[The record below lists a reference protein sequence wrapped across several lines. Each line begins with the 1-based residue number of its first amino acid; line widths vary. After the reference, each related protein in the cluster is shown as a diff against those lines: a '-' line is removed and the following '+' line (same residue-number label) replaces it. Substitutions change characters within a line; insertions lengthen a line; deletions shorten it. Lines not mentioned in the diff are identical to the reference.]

1 MLRFL
6 RGEIASIGSDCL
18 TLDVGGMGFEI
29 ICTRS
34 VLKEHKVG
42 DVIKIPVF
50 LHVSDGGLSLYGFCD
65 ELERDLFFALR
76 RVKGVGN
83 KLALSMLRSL
93 PPHRLIRAISSG
105 ATDELIAAPGVG
117 KRMAERICFELKEGL
132 GGLSPDLSEPFKG
145 DENAAEK
152 TVIEALKILGFNDRE
167 IVFALECTKRKGV
180 ISDEAQLLQAT
191 LRELQR
197 NQVVVPNGSGQETP
211 D

>member
-18 TLDVGGMGFEI
+18 TLDVGGIGFEI

-93 PPHRLIRAISSG
+93 PPQRLIRAISSG
-105 ATDELIAAPGVG
+105 ATDELTAAPGVG

-132 GGLSPDLSEPFKG
+132 GGLSPALSEPFTG

-152 TVIEALKILGFNDRE
+152 TVVEALKILGFSDRE
-167 IVFALECTKRKGV
+167 IVLRLSALAQRA
-180 ISDEAQLLQAT
+180 ISDEAGLLAF
-191 LRELQR
+191 
-197 NQVVVPNGSGQETP
+197 
-211 D
+211 